1 MLDGNCTNIK
11 VILILSVWGI
21 LEEKI
26 SRTDREGG
34 RNQANQLKYW
44 NKKVIQRLPYYFSS
58 RDGVGMHLPCLWPD
72 FDILILDVG
81 IVSCFSRKCLNFRF
95 GAFHSFFFVTD
106 IVYQCLMKIWTLSS
120 HDFSCW
126 PTISQLHAD
135 TRTHTCK
142 DGTNNHWIKDTL
154 YRYCYC

>member
-95 GAFHSFFFVTD
+95 GAFHSLFFRD
-106 IVYQCLMKIWTLSS
+106 RQCISVFNETFELCQVMTFPVGRRFHNCTQTLV
-120 HDFSCW
+120 H
-126 PTISQLHAD
+126 
-135 TRTHTCK
+135 TRAKMAQIITE
-142 DGTNNHWIKDTL
+142 
-154 YRYCYC
+154 